1 MTTMTTS
8 SLIDRASSL
17 AERIASH
24 AAPLTPELMERWRNN
39 AASGNEGKF
48 SQRLAWTAAS
58 AQPPYWWAP
67 ALMELLDCT
76 RSRPEAGFAPLV
88 EFAFNRLS
96 VGISPLLRPALE
108 AALHRALAVVAEQ
121 TLAAEARL
129 FEHSGWT
136 AIFEKYPVLAKLMAI
151 RIQFW
156 VEETEE
162 FFHRFERDL
171 PRLESAF
178 GARGGLVNL
187 TAHHSDPHH
196 RGRTV
201 KIATFASGARV
212 VYKPKDLAIDEAWG
226 RLVAWFNGQQKDLKL
241 RAPRVLAGAGYGWV
255 EFVEAAT
262 CDTESEVV
270 RYYRN
275 AGALVCLLYLLGA
288 TDFHYENL
296 IAAGDCPVPV
306 DMETLL
312 THEFKLPNGASYTQ
326 LANRTVLRSGIL
338 PGWEIA
344 SPNAEATDISGLGGF
359 DGSGQPTPNVVTLR
373 HRRIDPQR
381 YLSHLVDGFETA
393 YETVAA
399 SRRQLL
405 APGGALDGFKN
416 SAIRLLFRPTEI
428 YSKLMKRTLHPVFL
442 TDGSSHSIEFEM
454 LARYLLNSPPGHCDP
469 RMFFAEL
476 DALEQLDYPLFE
488 ARTSEITISS
498 NRQVTGENMLVT
510 ASFDNLVA
518 TVEAMSP
525 ADRERQVA
533 IIRATFQAKAES
545 PSAGQVFHRADI
557 PSAPRKPSTDELIEH
572 ALRIGRELQRNAIPE
587 GNRSVNWLALEPVP
601 KSDRYRLAP
610 LSVSLYGGLPGTGLF
625 LAALYKVTGE
635 ARWAHL
641 AAASL
646 QSVRDR
652 LTNNVDPDQA
662 RTYATEGGIG
672 GAQGLGSIVFGFT
685 RAADFLNEPAYLED
699 ARKLAHLLTPR
710 LIEADKTLDAMG
722 GAAGAILSLLP
733 LCESTG
739 DERVLELV
747 RRCGHHLVAR
757 QLPSG
762 GWPTFME
769 NKPPL
774 TGLSHGAAGI
784 AYALLR
790 LHRAAPDA
798 AFREAALAGLRY
810 EDSLLAP
817 HLHAWPDLRYDA
829 TNPLRFNRTGSWCNG
844 TPGIGLAR
852 LATAAI
858 HSTPEIERG
867 IEHAVEHAL
876 HRPAPAIDTLCCGT
890 FGNLDLL
897 IMAAHHLH
905 RPELLSTARRR
916 AAALAQEAE
925 EQNGYLLFGSSARSF
940 HPGFFRGTA
949 GIGYQLLRLAAP
961 DALPS
966 ILVWN

>member
-1 MTTMTTS
+1 MPTMTTP

-17 AERIASH
+17 TERLASQ
-24 AAPLTPELMERWRNN
+24 AAPLTPEQLQRWRSN

-48 SQRLAWTAAS
+48 SQRLDWTAS
-58 AQPPYWWAP
+58 SGQPPYWWAP
-67 ALMELLDCT
+67 ALMELLDST
-76 RSRPEAGFAPLV
+76 RNRAAGFAPLLD
-88 EFAFNRLS
+88 FAFGRLRAT
-96 VGISPLLRPALE
+96 VSPVVRPALE
-108 AALHRALAVVAEQ
+108 TALHRALAVVAEQ
-121 TLAAEARL
+121 ALAVDAAL
-129 FEHSGWT
+129 FELGGWT

-156 VEETEE
+156 VEETDE
-162 FFHRFERDL
+162 FFARLHRDL
-171 PRLESAF
+171 PRLNSAF
-178 GARGGLVNL
+178 GPLGEL
-187 TAHHSDPHH
+187 TALSAHHSDPHH
-196 RGRTV
+196 RARTV
-201 KIATFASGARV
+201 KIATFASGVRL

-226 RLVAWFNGQQKDLKL
+226 RLVAWFNAQQKDLTL
-241 RAPRVLAGAGYGWV
+241 RAPRVLTGNGYGWV
-255 EFVEAAT
+255 EFVNAAT
-262 CDTESEVV
+262 CETQTEVE

-275 AGALVCLLYLLGA
+275 AGALVCLLYILGA

-326 LANRTVLRSGIL
+326 LANRTVLRSGVL

-359 DGSGQPTPNVVTLR
+359 DGSGQPTPNVVTLL
-373 HRRIDPQR
+373 RRRVDPQR
-381 YLSHLVDGFETA
+381 YLAHLVDGFETA
-393 YETVAA
+393 YGAVAA
-399 SRRQLL
+399 ARRQLL
-405 APGGALDGFKN
+405 APGGALDAFRN
-416 SAIRLLFRPTEI
+416 RTIRLLFRPTEI
-428 YSKLMKRTLHPVFL
+428 YSKLMKRTLHPAFL
-442 TDGSSHSIEFEM
+442 ADGASHSIEFEM
-454 LARYLLNSPPGHCDP
+454 LARYLLNSPAGHCDP

-488 ARTSEITISS
+488 AKTSETTIYS
-498 NRQVTGENMLVT
+498 NRQLTGENMLLA

-525 ADRERQVA
+525 ADLERQVA

-545 PSAGQVFHRADI
+545 PSAGQVFHRAGI
-557 PSAPRKPSTDELIEH
+557 PSAPRKPSAGELIEH

-610 LSVSLYGGLPGTGLF
+610 LSTSLYGGLPGTALF

-641 AAASL
+641 AAAAL

-652 LTNNVDPDQA
+652 LTDNVDPDQA

-685 RAADFLNEPAYLED
+685 RAAGFLNEPAYLQD
-699 ARKLAHLLTPR
+699 ARKVAHLLTPR
-710 LIEADKTLDAMG
+710 LIESDKTLDAMG

-733 LCESTG
+733 LWESAG
-739 DERVLELV
+739 DERVLELA
-747 RRCGHHLVAR
+747 RLCGHHLVSR

-762 GWPTFME
+762 GWPAFME
-769 NKPPL
+769 NRPPL

-829 TNPLRFNRTGSWCNG
+829 ANPLRFNRTGSWCNG

-858 HSTPEIERG
+858 HSSPEIERD
-867 IEHAVEHAL
+867 IQHAVEHAL

-897 IMAAHHLH
+897 VMAAHHLH
-905 RPELLSTARRR
+905 RPELLTTARRR
-916 AAALAQEAE
+916 AAPLAQEAR